1 VGEKADSWLVGV
13 AYFIKGFY
21 LLHDV
26 KDLILSH
33 FVFWL
38 FTMYYLKL
46 QSKSKI
52 YKLRSKTIAFSWM
65 FMLFIAYVEDNST
78 SCESKLYT
86 ILHIQNIRIHVWMQ
100 KRIMEIDIDVVYDIN
115 TKNL

>member
-1 VGEKADSWLVGV
+1 VGEKADSRFVGE

-33 FVFWL
+33 FIFWL

-46 QSKSKI
+46 QSK
-52 YKLRSKTIAFSWM
+52 
-65 FMLFIAYVEDNST
+65 
-78 SCESKLYT
+78 
-86 ILHIQNIRIHVWMQ
+86 
-100 KRIMEIDIDVVYDIN
+100 IN
-115 TKNL
+115 DLQA